1 MDLCC
6 KKLPKTYRSFAVAL
20 LGLCSFSQ
28 VHAGAATFS
37 TTNVQYLVGHNYE
50 LGDSTRSIITL
61 EHADIWKYGDNFFFV
76 DITNPNRTGTQTP
89 TSYYSELSP
98 RLSLGK
104 IFSGQEWSYGPI
116 KDVLFTSTAEL
127 PDSRDA
133 KRTYLYGV
141 AVDFKIPGFVLAQ
154 VNYYARNSMD
164 SNIKTGQQ
172 VTLVWLV
179 PFSVGV
185 VDFVFEGFLDYAY
198 DVAPQKNNLLTQP
211 RFLVDIGKLFSSAGN
226 LYAGMEYD
234 YWRNKFGID
243 GVTERCPQAMVK
255 WVF

>member
-1 MDLCC
+1 MDVC
-6 KKLPKTYRSFAVAL
+6 KSSRKQSFRSFAAAL
-20 LGLCSFSQ
+20 LGLCCISQ

-50 LGDSTRSIITL
+50 LGDSTRSIVTI
-61 EHADIWKYGDNFFFV
+61 EHADVWKYGDNYLFV
-76 DITNPNRTGTQTP
+76 DITNPDRSGDNTP
-89 TSYYSELSP
+89 TSHYAELSP

-104 IFSGQEWSYGPI
+104 IFSGREWGYGPV

-154 VNYYARNSMD
+154 VNYYVRNSMD

-172 VTLVWLV
+172 ITLVWLV
-179 PFSVGV
+179 PFSIGM
-185 VDFVFEGFLDYAY
+185 VDLVFEGFMDYAY
-198 DVAPQKNNLLTQP
+198 DVSPQKNNLLTQP
-211 RFLVDIGKLFSSAGN
+211 QILIDIGKLFSKAGN
-226 LYAGMEYD
+226 LYAGMEYE